1 MRIERLL
8 QESVS
13 AEMDNL
19 KPPETV
25 EESMHPGIDV
35 MRLFFTPD
43 FSTSENLGTTEGME
57 IMNDFDMVKKKL
69 KMHGGRIKVTFTSE
83 SFSEYTVTFPYFVKK
98 EKK

>member
-13 AEMDNL
+13 AEMNNME
-19 KPPETV
+19 PPQTV

-43 FSTSENLGTTEGME
+43 FSTSENLGTTESME
-57 IMNDFDMVKKKL
+57 IMNDFEMVKKKL
-69 KMHGGRIKVTFTSE
+69 KMHGGRLKVTFTSE
-83 SFSEYTVTFPYFVKK
+83 SFCEYTISFPYFVKK
-98 EKK
+98 ENK